1 MKEKVLDGVDI
12 DSRWLGPHGI
22 GRFAGEMVRRISFGG
37 EVDGGLSPSHPLDVV
52 ALSLRMLVRP
62 RRALYSPGFNAPLLG
77 LRRYVLTVHDLNH
90 IDIMGAGLARRAY
103 YRLVLRRACRQAARV
118 LTVSEFSR
126 RRIVDWAGVP
136 ETQVVNVGNG
146 VGEEFTASGDSH
158 RPGYRYWLCVSNRKA
173 HKNEVRMLRAF
184 ARAQID
190 PTIRLQLTGY
200 TTPVLRAL
208 LDELDLAGRVDFI
221 GQLDDTA
228 LAERY
233 RSALALIFVSLYE
246 GFGLPVVEA
255 MSCGTP
261 VLTSNV
267 TALPE
272 VAGDAALQVDPLS
285 ESAIAEGI
293 ERLTTDQ
300 SLARKYQQ
308 LGFERAREFAWDQVA
323 QRVCREL
330 LTIKH

>member
-1 MKEKVLDGVDI
+1 M
-12 DSRWLGPHGI
+12 
-22 GRFAGEMVRRISFGG
+22 
-37 EVDGGLSPSHPLDVV
+37 
-52 ALSLRMLVRP
+52 
-62 RRALYSPGFNAPLLG
+62 
-77 LRRYVLTVHDLNH
+77 
-90 IDIMGAGLARRAY
+90 
-103 YRLVLRRACRQAARV
+103 
-118 LTVSEFSR
+118 
-126 RRIVDWAGVP
+126 
-136 ETQVVNVGNG
+136 
-146 VGEEFTASGDSH
+146 
-158 RPGYRYWLCVSNRKA
+158 
-173 HKNEVRMLRAF
+173 
-184 ARAQID
+184 
-190 PTIRLQLTGY
+190 
-200 TTPVLRAL
+200 
-208 LDELDLAGRVDFI
+208 
-221 GQLDDTA
+221 
-228 LAERY
+228 
-233 RSALALIFVSLYE
+233 IFVSLYE